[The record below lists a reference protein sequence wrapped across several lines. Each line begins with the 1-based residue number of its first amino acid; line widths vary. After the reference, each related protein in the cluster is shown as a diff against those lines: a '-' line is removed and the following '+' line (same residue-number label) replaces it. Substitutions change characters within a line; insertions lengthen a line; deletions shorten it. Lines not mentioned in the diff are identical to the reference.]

1 MDVHRR
7 RKTRVSFGNEVD
19 LEDKPEG
26 DDIPGFYAKSL
37 QESDFS

>member
-7 RKTRVSFGNEVD
+7 RKTRVSFGNDVD

-26 DDIPGFYAKSL
+26 DDIPGLANSRSL
-37 QESDFS
+37 QEF